1 MIVARSRKGSSL
13 LKFRFTIIIAA
24 YNTGAYLDETVASLI
39 SQDIGFKEHVQV
51 ILSDD
56 GSTDNTGC
64 LCDRWADQ
72 YPRNIKVLHLLHA
85 GASAAR
91 NAALPHI
98 EGEIVNFLDSD
109 DKLSSD
115 TLSLV
120 DRFFKEHPGE
130 VDMAS
135 IPMHFF
141 EGATGEHILN
151 YKYAK
156 GTRVIDLTKEPD
168 CIQLSLSSSFVLW
181 EWAGREFSFD
191 TRLKFAEDAREAVR
205 VLARKKKLGVIAGAK
220 YFYRKRTGGSSA
232 LQRSEK
238 KKEWYFPQLEHF
250 CVYSLERY
258 KDNDGCIPRF
268 VQFSVMYILQWM
280 YRQSMKN
287 IQGVL
292 GERAEE
298 FVQAAFALL
307 EQIDDDII
315 LSQRQI
321 FASHKAMLLRKK
333 HGGKVEL
340 VPVEND
346 VAINCAGYEVA
357 RFSICAAKWEFLRRE
372 GETFI
377 LEGYVGFMGLL
388 PEDLKEMRTFL
399 SVNGEWLECEQDLSA
414 PDRVDNAESMGE
426 IIFPSITFRAR
437 IDIEGQKQLEISLY
451 TFYRGSHIHRKIIK
465 HGLFFPVTDAFPHSY
480 ARFGNYLAETKN
492 GVLKLRKVSLLAF
505 ICREVALWKDFVCS
519 HRAHAGKAMLYRGIY
534 QLLRPLLPKD
544 IWLISDRINKA
555 DDNGEALFRYLGE
568 GKKHPHSYF
577 VLRADS
583 RDYSRVKGHGKVL
596 DYLSVKHKL
605 LHLAA
610 DKIISSSADDYV
622 MNPFGYDRAFYWDIL
637 KQKQQI
643 FLQHGITKDDI
654 SGWIGRSHKNMRM
667 IVTASPRERQ
677 SMLEIRHYLYDGE
690 QVKLTGFPRYDNLR
704 DEKEKIIAIMPTW
717 RKWLDAYAGGT
728 SIYNRDGLKHYN
740 PSLKES
746 EYFRY
751 YDALLN
757 HTKLLQAAEEYG
769 YEILFMP
776 HPNMQS
782 VVDWFHRSRGVMFA
796 SFETSYKEVISK
808 SSMAV
813 TDYSSVVFDFAY
825 LGKPVL
831 YTHFDS
837 DRLYKEHLGSKS
849 YFDYERDGFGEVE
862 RNIEDTVAR
871 MIEYMKNGCQMKEKY
886 RQRVDSFFAF
896 HDGKNCMRV
905 YKEICAL

>member
-1 MIVARSRKGSSL
+1 M
-13 LKFRFTIIIAA
+13 KFRFTIIIAVC
-24 YNTGAYLDETVASLI
+24 NTGSYLNETVESLI
-39 SQDIGFKEHVQV
+39 LQDTGFKENVQV
-51 ILSDD
+51 ILVND
-56 GSTDNTGC
+56 GSKDNSGS
-64 LCDRWADQ
+64 LCDTWADK
-72 YPRNIKVLHLLHA
+72 YPGNIKVIHQANA
-85 GASAAR
+85 GVSAAR
-91 NAALPHI
+91 NAALPYI

-109 DKLSSD
+109 DKLSSN

-120 DRFFKEHPGE
+120 DKFFREHGQE
-130 VDMAS
+130 TDLVS

-141 EGATGEHILN
+141 EGAKGEHILN
-151 YKYAK
+151 YKYKK
-156 GTRVIDLTKEPD
+156 GTRVIDLEEEPEAV
-168 CIQLSLSSSFVLW
+168 QLSLSSAFILW
-181 EWAGREFSFD
+181 DVAKAILFFD
-191 TRLKFAEDAREAVR
+191 TRLKYAEDAKES
-205 VLARKKKLGVIAGAK
+205 LKILSRKKKLGVIAEAK
-220 YFYRKRTGGSSA
+220 YFYRKRTGGGSA

-258 KDNDGCIPRF
+258 KDNDGRISRF

-307 EQIDDDII
+307 KQIDDDMI
-315 LSQRQI
+315 LSQRHI

-340 VPVEND
+340 VPVGND

-357 RFSICAAKWEFLRRE
+357 RFSTCAAKWEFLRRE
-372 GETFI
+372 EKTFI

-388 PEDLKEMRTFL
+388 PEDLKEMETFL
-399 SVNGEWLECEQDLSA
+399 SVNGKWLECEQDLSA

-426 IIFPSITFRAR
+426 IIFPSITFKAR
-437 IDIEGQKQLEISLY
+437 IDIEDQKQLEISLY

-465 HGLFFPVTDAFPHSY
+465 HGLFFPVADAFPHSY
-480 ARFGNYLAETKN
+480 ARFGDYMAEAEHA
-492 GVLKLRKVSLLAF
+492 VLRLRKACHLAF
-505 ICREVALWKDFVCS
+505 ICREVALWKDFASS

-534 QLLRPLLPKD
+534 QLLRLLLPKD

-568 GKKHPHSYF
+568 EKKHPHSYF

-583 RDYSRVKGHGKVL
+583 RDFGRVKRYGKVL
-596 DYLSVKHKL
+596 GYLSVKHKL

-622 MNPFGYDRAFYWDIL
+622 MNPFGHDRAFYWDIL

-677 SMLEIRHYLYDGE
+677 SMLEIRHYLYDEE

-704 DEKEKIIAIMPTW
+704 DEQEKIIAIMPTW

-728 SIYNRDGLKHYN
+728 SVYNQDGLKHYN

-746 EYFRY
+746 EYFLY

-757 HTKLLQAAEEYG
+757 HMKLLQAAAEYG

-782 VVDWFHRSRGVMFA
+782 VVDWFHRSKGVMFA

-808 SSMAV
+808 CSMVV
-813 TDYSSVVFDFAY
+813 TDYSSVAFDFAY

-837 DRLYKEHLGSKS
+837 DRLYKEHLGNKS
-849 YFDYERDGFGEVE
+849 YFDYEKDGFGEVE
-862 RNIEDTVAR
+862 RNLEDTVAR
-871 MIEYMKNGCQMKEKY
+871 IIEYTKNDCQIKEKY
-886 RQRVDSFFAF
+886 RQRAENFFAF
-896 HDGKNCMRV
+896 HDRENCKRV
-905 YKEICAL
+905 YEEICSLEC